1 MEFPIIFNFFLNPS
15 LIENKSDLTY
25 IQLKAFYIQIYC
37 IIFRALTFIQM
48 EFQHMNQSLDSP
60 SFLFSTESSVTI
72 SSLLATS
79 KSFSNQTKPPPE
91 LIAIM
96 GVWASV
102 TGVLGFS
109 ANLLA
114 ILVFVRV
121 KKVNKTKSLLD
132 TIALHQTKVI

>member
-1 MEFPIIFNFFLNPS
+1 
-15 LIENKSDLTY
+15 
-25 IQLKAFYIQIYC
+25 
-37 IIFRALTFIQM
+37 
-48 EFQHMNQSLDSP
+48 MNQSLDSP

-72 SSLLATS
+72 SSLLATP

-114 ILVFVRV
+114 ILVFVKV
-121 KKVNKTKSLLD
+121 KKVNEK
-132 TIALHQTKVI
+132 LHSDNIYVTYHKVVFAVNNYDFVKINM

>member
-1 MEFPIIFNFFLNPS
+1 
-15 LIENKSDLTY
+15 
-25 IQLKAFYIQIYC
+25 
-37 IIFRALTFIQM
+37 M
-48 EFQHMNQSLDSP
+48 EFQHLNQSIDSP
-60 SFLFSTESSVTI
+60 SCLSSTESSITI

-79 KSFSNQTKPPPE
+79 NSFSNQTKTNQTKPPPE

-114 ILVFVRV
+114 ILVFVKV
-121 KKVNKTKSLLD
+121 KKVNEK
-132 TIALHQTKVI
+132 LHSDNIHVTYHKVVICCQQLRFRENKYVTVCG